1 MLTSDDN
8 RLLTQTERGTPG
20 GELLRRYWMPIC
32 PEAELT
38 DEKPKKRVRIFGEN
52 LVLFR
57 DGNRKIGLVRE
68 QCAHRRASLY
78 FGFVEEDGLRCPYHG
93 WKFATS
99 GKCIEQPFEPKG
111 SPLKDEAC
119 VPSYPVQALAGI
131 LFAYLGPLPAPLLP
145 RWETLVS
152 KAGTRSITVLP
163 IHNCNWL
170 QAQENSVDPVHTYYL
185 HAHMLMHQAKADERL
200 KSSAAYF
207 HRPIQNI
214 DFELTR
220 EAAWTGIRKIRTYG
234 GALAEREVGHP
245 AVFPNILIVPQDKN
259 DLVTH
264 WRVPVD
270 DSHTYIIWLHF
281 APTRDGSEVAQADSD
296 IPVTY
301 LPHPRSPDGEYDL
314 TDFPQQDLMAW
325 ETQGP
330 VFDRSQEL
338 LGTTDRGI
346 VMWRNLL
353 REQINR
359 VREGKEPDGMIRDP
373 KINQTIGL
381 QIEKH
386 RQARFER
393 ELAGA
398 K

>member
-1 MLTSDDN
+1 VS
-8 RLLTQTERGTPG
+8 
-20 GELLRRYWMPIC
+20 
-32 PEAELT
+32 PEAHYK
-38 DEKPKKRVRIFGEN
+38 DRI
-52 LVLFR
+52 
-57 DGNRKIGLVRE
+57 KIAG
-68 QCAHRRASLY
+68 
-78 FGFVEEDGLRCPYHG
+78 
-93 WKFATS
+93 
-99 GKCIEQPFEPKG
+99 
-111 SPLKDEAC
+111 
-119 VPSYPVQALAGI
+119 YPVQELGG
-131 LFAYLGPLPAPLLP
+131 LLWAYLGPLPAPLLP

-152 KAGTRSITVLP
+152 KAGTRSITALP
-163 IHNCNWL
+163 VHNCNWL

-185 HAHMLMHQAKADERL
+185 HAHMLMYHAKADPRL
-200 KSSAAYF
+200 NSSAAYF
-207 HRPIQNI
+207 HRPIQGI
-214 DFELTR
+214 DFELAR
-220 EAAWTGIRKIRTYG
+220 EDAWTGIRKIRTYG
-234 GALAEREVGHP
+234 GALAERETGHP
-245 AVFPNILIVPQDKN
+245 AIFPNILIVPQEQN
-259 DLVTH
+259 EIVTH
-264 WRVPVD
+264 WRVPMD
-270 DSHTYIIWLHF
+270 DEHTYILWLHF
-281 APTRDGSEVAQADSD
+281 APTRDGSEVAQADAD

-353 REQINR
+353 RQQIQL
-359 VREGKEPDGMIRDP
+359 VQQGKEPDGMIRDP